1 MYTVNNYQSKEQFLS
16 RLKEFD
22 VCRNPFQSY
31 AFMSVFLKY
40 FPKGNFDFFEVF
52 EDDKL
57 IGIVPFECTFKS
69 SLLKVRKYR
78 FIGYRQFNYEQY
90 ICSEDNIE
98 KVHTAI
104 KEYFAKQSYSVV
116 LNLYD
121 INDSTNMFKLLMKEK
136 NIKSLALYLCPCL
149 HFQPDFEEFFK
160 SIYTS
165 SKKRTELKK
174 FHRKLT
180 ELGSFKVINVED
192 AASYEANVKY
202 INQIYRVH
210 AERFADVYA
219 TSFFGEERM
228 RPYYSELIK
237 SLMYGQRGHLSLA
250 VLDDI
255 VIAFVFS
262 LTDGKVLT
270 DWIPAFDP
278 SFAKYNL
285 GIVQYKILFE
295 EMCKQGKYEIFDYS
309 KGSSPYKRKWAKE
322 ETTNYQIL
330 MTLPT
335 INPFARLL
343 HKIDCF
349 KFSFKV
355 YLRNKG
361 VLAWIKQ
368 VIGSIRQKKAGSV
381 QPTDFIVE
389 YAEAPAEKG
398 FSYSSIREKSVPVR
412 AAVLNALYAGEH
424 FVSVDEKDGKT
435 RVVLSK

>member
-16 RLKEFD
+16 HLKGFD

-40 FPKGNFDFFEVF
+40 FPQGDFDFFEVF
-52 EDDKL
+52 EDGKL

-69 SLLKVRKYR
+69 SLLRVRKYR

-90 ICSEDNIE
+90 ICSEENIE
-98 KVHTAI
+98 KVHIAI
-104 KEYFAKQSYSVV
+104 KDYFAKQPYSVV

-121 INDSTNMFKLLMKEK
+121 INDSTNMYKLLMKERK
-136 NIKSLALYLCPCL
+136 KVSLSLYQCPFL
-149 HFQPDFEEFFK
+149 HFQPDFDEFFK

-174 FHRKLT
+174 FHRKVT
-180 ELGSFKVINVED
+180 ELGIFKVVNVEN
-192 AASYEANVKY
+192 AASYEENINY

-219 TSFFGEERM
+219 TSFFGEEHM

-250 VLDDI
+250 ILDDI

-322 ETTNYQIL
+322 ETSNYQIL
-330 MTLPT
+330 MALPT
-335 INPFARLL
+335 ANPFALML
-343 HKIDCF
+343 NKIDCWM
-349 KFSFKV
+349 FSFKV
-355 YLRNKG
+355 FLRNKG

-368 VIGSIRQKKAGSV
+368 VIGSLRSKKAGSS
-381 QPTDFIVE
+381 QSSDFTVE
-389 YAEAPAEKG
+389 YTDLSAKNN
-398 FSYSSIREKSVPVR
+398 FSYSSIRELSVPVR
-412 AAVLNALYAGEH
+412 AAILNALYAGDH
-424 FVSVDEKDGKT
+424 FVSVDVKDGKT
-435 RVVLSK
+435 QILLSK